1 MISLGL
7 IGWPVAHSASPAM
20 FRAGLRAA
28 GLEGEYL
35 LWPTPPGALSAR
47 VEELRAAGAGAN
59 VTAPHKVEALSLADA
74 AEAEAKEAGA
84 ANVLYHQGG
93 RLIAANTD
101 GVGLARSLTE
111 AGCEVSGRR
120 VVFIG
125 AGGAARTAGR
135 ALVKLGAELTL
146 VGRELARVSAVALDI
161 GARAAPLTR
170 EAMEPLLASCDLLIQ
185 ATPATLGA
193 GDRERGMGN
202 GAREE
207 QGSPG
212 GQGAGS
218 PGHSPFP
225 APHSLLLELL
235 PLERLPSGSF
245 VCDLVYRPLETVL
258 LAAARGLGFRV
269 VDGAGMLLYQGAEA
283 FQRFTGRPAP
293 LPEMREALRRE
304 LGG

>member
-35 LWPTPPGALSAR
+35 LWPTPPGALGAR
-47 VEELRAAGAGAN
+47 VEELRASGAGAN
-59 VTAPHKVEALSLADA
+59 VTAPHKVEALALADA
-74 AEAEAKEAGA
+74 AEAEAGEAGA
-84 ANVLYHQGG
+84 ANVLYHYGG

-101 GVGLARSLTE
+101 GAGLARSLAE
-111 AGCEVSGRR
+111 AGCEVYERR

-146 VGRELARVSAVALDI
+146 VGREPARASAVAGDI

-170 EAMEPLLASCDLLIQ
+170 EALAGLFATCDLLIQ

-193 GDRERGMGN
+193 GD
-202 GAREE
+202 
-207 QGSPG
+207 
-212 GQGAGS
+212 
-218 PGHSPFP
+218 P
-225 APHSLLLELL
+225 AFLALLPLELL
-235 PLERLPSGSF
+235 PAGAF
-245 VCDLVYRPLETVL
+245 VCDLVYRPLETAV
-258 LAAARGLGFRV
+258 LAAARRLGLRV

-293 LPEMREALRRE
+293 LAEMREALRRE